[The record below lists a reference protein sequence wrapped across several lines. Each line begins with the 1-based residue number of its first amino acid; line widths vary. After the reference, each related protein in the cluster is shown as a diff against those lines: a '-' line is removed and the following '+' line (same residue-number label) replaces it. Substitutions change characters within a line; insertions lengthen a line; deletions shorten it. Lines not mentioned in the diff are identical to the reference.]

1 MKTGRKEIKTGRK
14 EMKTRHKE
22 MKAQRKEMRTSFP
35 SITSVFSMRWPQTA
49 FGFDDTLFVEP
60 LQPGTLS
67 PSTAPQKGNHGLVR
81 LSRKIVGFLESLE
94 LTKQSWTRKER
105 STQPTS
111 SMKSCPR

>member
-49 FGFDDTLFVEP
+49 FGFDDTPSLRLFVEP
-60 LQPGTLS
+60 LQPGICPPPRLRKKVI
-67 PSTAPQKGNHGLVR
+67 TA
-81 LSRKIVGFLESLE
+81 
-94 LTKQSWTRKER
+94 
-105 STQPTS
+105 
-111 SMKSCPR
+111 

>member
-49 FGFDDTLFVEP
+49 FGFDDTPSLRLSVEP
-60 LQPGTLS
+60 
-67 PSTAPQKGNHGLVR
+67 PSARNSVPIHGSAKR
-81 LSRKIVGFLESLE
+81 
-94 LTKQSWTRKER
+94 
-105 STQPTS
+105 
-111 SMKSCPR
+111 